1 MKKRILI
8 ALVLFSLAASAYS
21 QTPDI
26 SLFARPNT
34 VWSVGYY
41 NYGNIDYPFS
51 VYYYKLCDASDE
63 NNAYTM
69 KGGWDHDGYSIE
81 NIDESPVLFKVHVT
95 EDSLLYFEYPD
106 RNPVLVFD
114 YKANVGDTITLDG
127 YTEYVHSIYKIVVC
141 DIDTIENEGHQ
152 YKMWTLAPSYITL
165 TPEYA
170 QFSDTDVVWDQGCS
184 DIRFSSVW
192 FSEIGS
198 GLGFAEAIIYKQ
210 PDLTGGGRT
219 DVLCVWQNESI
230 IFHNAS
236 QYDPSYDLSSYPR
249 NYCTMEDVEA
259 LTANKTFTAENISIS
274 PNPVNDILNIE
285 FPDENVWQYD
295 VSILDNT
302 GVEIKIFSSVDSL
315 EFDVSDLSSGI
326 YFIKVLAGDKIFAGK
341 FLKN

>member
-1 MKKRILI
+1 MRYFSSLILLLSV
-8 ALVLFSLAASAYS
+8 ATVVYS

-114 YKANVGDTITLDG
+114 YKASVGDTITLDG

-184 DIRFSSVW
+184 NIRFSSVW

-236 QYDPSYDLSSYPR
+236 QYDPSSDLSSYPR

-259 LTANKTFTAENISIS
+259 LTGNKSLTVENISIS
-274 PNPVNDILNIE
+274 PNPTNNILHIE
-285 FPDENVWQYD
+285 LPDEISFPCEVSVINELGNIVRSFVSNV
-295 VSILDNT
+295 NT
-302 GVEIKIFSSVDSL
+302 NEI
-315 EFDVSDLSSGI
+315 DVSDLDSGI
-326 YFIKVLAGDKIFAGK
+326 YFVKAFANGK
-341 FLKN
+341 FYIGKFSKY